1 MTRTITALHTLQD
14 GQAVTNLGN
23 LPGPDDYLTKT
34 ELLDMARQIHQHA
47 IDAQRIT
54 ETPVRH
60 EMTPGYFEY
69 PTFEES
75 CDMGPSMLRGWNHDQ

>member
-1 MTRTITALHTLQD
+1 MRTITALHTLQD

-23 LPGPDDYLTKT
+23 LPGPDDYLTKA

-60 EMTPGYFEY
+60 PATPSFFEY
-69 PTFEES
+69 PTFDES
-75 CDMGPSMLRGWNHDQ
+75 ADMDPCMLRGSHD

>member
-23 LPGPDDYLTKT
+23 LPGPDEWLTKAD
-34 ELLDMARQIHQHA
+34 LLGMARQIQQHA
-47 IDAQRIT
+47 IDAQRIG

-60 EMTPGYFEY
+60 PATPNFHEFAK
-69 PTFEES
+69 PE
-75 CDMGPSMLRGWNHDQ
+75 DAHD